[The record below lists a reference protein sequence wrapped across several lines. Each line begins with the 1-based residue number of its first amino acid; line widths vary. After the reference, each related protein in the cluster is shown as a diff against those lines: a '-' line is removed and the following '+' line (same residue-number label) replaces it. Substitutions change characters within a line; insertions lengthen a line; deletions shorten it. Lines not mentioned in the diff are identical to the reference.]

1 MLTKKQV
8 DAFHRDGF
16 LAVRQVL
23 SPDLLWRLQ
32 DTTDELLE
40 ESRQATATNGV
51 FDLEPDH
58 NCENPRLRRISNPVA
73 VRPVFWE
80 AATSEPVLD
89 CVAALIG
96 EHLKFHHSKLNM
108 KTSMGGSEV
117 GWHQDFAFF
126 PHTNLDLVACGMPL
140 DPSTAGN
147 GCLIVI
153 PGSHKWSI
161 LDHRDEER
169 EFIGSITEDIDPQEL
184 EKTHKIE
191 LEPGDISIHHVAI
204 VHGSTQNNSPDPRR
218 LFICQYA
225 ACDAIALDRRP
236 PTNEFSERVLR
247 GNPPTHARLAG
258 AISLPLRGEVGD
270 ARSLFDRQKV
280 KMADG

>member
-8 DAFHRDGF
+8 DDFHREGF

-23 SPDLLWRLQ
+23 SPALLRRLQ
-32 DTTDELLE
+32 DEADELLE

-58 NCENPRLRRISNPVA
+58 CSENPRLRRISNPVA

-80 AATSEPVLD
+80 AATCEPVLD
-89 CVAALIG
+89 CVAGLIG
-96 EHLKFHHSKLNM
+96 ENLKFHHSKLNM

-126 PHTNLDLVACGMPL
+126 PHTNFDLVGCGIPL
-140 DPSTAGN
+140 DPSTAEN

-153 PGSHKWSI
+153 PGSHKWPI
-161 LDHRDEER
+161 LDHRDKEK
-169 EFIGSITEDIDPQEL
+169 EFAGSITEDIDPEEL
-184 EKTHKIE
+184 ERAHKIE
-191 LEPGDISIHHVAI
+191 LEPGDISIHHASI
-204 VHGSTQNNSPDPRR
+204 VHGSTQNNSPTSRR

-225 ACDAIALDRRP
+225 ACDAIPLDRRP
-236 PTNEFSERVLR
+236 PANEYSERVLR
-247 GNPPTHARLAG
+247 GNQPTHARLAG
-258 AISLPLRGEVGD
+258 AISVPLRGEVGD

-280 KMADG
+280 RG

>member
-1 MLTKKQV
+1 MLTKNQV
-8 DAFHRDGF
+8 HDFCRDGF

-23 SPDLLWRLQ
+23 PPDLLRRLQ
-32 DTTDELLE
+32 ENVDQLQE
-40 ESRQATATNGV
+40 ESRQATETNGV

-58 NCENPRLRRISNPVA
+58 SFENPRLRRISNPVA

-80 AATSEPVLD
+80 AATCQPVLD

-96 EHLKFHHSKLNM
+96 ENVKFHHSKLNM
-108 KTSMGGSEV
+108 KTSKGGSMV

-140 DPSTAGN
+140 DPSTAEN

-153 PGSHKWSI
+153 PGSHKWPI
-161 LDHRDEER
+161 LDHRNEAR
-169 EFIGSITEDIDPQEL
+169 EFAGSITEDIAAEEL
-184 EKTHKIE
+184 EQVHKIE
-191 LEPGDISIHHVAI
+191 LEPGDISFHHSAI
-204 VHGSTQNNSPDPRR
+204 VHGSTQNNSHDPRR
-218 LFICQYA
+218 LFICQFA

-236 PTNEFSERVLR
+236 LTNDFSERVVR
-247 GNPPTHARLAG
+247 GKPATHARLAG
-258 AISLPLRGEVGD
+258 SISVPLRGEIGE

-280 KMADG
+280 KG